1 MPGTIIHP
9 ALQNLAERAKRAV
22 SRRSPPKL
30 VVALPFQRTLE
41 FVAEMASG
49 GLVVPVVIG
58 PENELRSRWDAISR
72 SRVYLVD
79 ASDSATAAELAAE
92 HIRNERADVMM
103 RGGLSAEEIET
114 VIRGHGLE
122 ARDTAGG
129 DGTIISHVAAVAL
142 PKRDQLLAISDGGWI
157 LNPNLRETMGII
169 RNSIHLL
176 NAIGI
181 ARPKIAVLS
190 AVEDIDPRISR
201 TMLAAAVSQMSRRGM
216 LEPAIVDGPIRFDHA
231 VTPAHGHEVPFSS
244 PVAGKADAVIAG
256 SMEEANILIKA
267 LAYLGQA
274 QFGGLLLGGAVPVA
288 WPAWQ
293 SPGKSPL
300 LSIVLAILVWHAARG
315 ED

>member
-1 MPGTIIHP
+1 MPGTVIHP

-30 VVALPFQRTLE
+30 VVALPSQRTLE

-58 PENELRSRWDAISR
+58 PESELRSRWDAISR
-72 SRVYLVD
+72 SRVYIVD

-92 HIRNERADVMM
+92 HIRNERADVML
-103 RGGLSAEEIET
+103 RGGLSAEE
-114 VIRGHGLE
+114 LE
-122 ARDTAGG
+122 AVISKG
-129 DGTIISHVAAVAL
+129 DGTIISHAAAVAL
-142 PKRDQLLAISDGGWI
+142 PKRDQLLVISDGGWI
-157 LNPNLRETMGII
+157 LNPNLRETVGII
-169 RNSIHLL
+169 RNSIQLL

-181 ARPKIAVLS
+181 PRPKIAVLS
-190 AVEDIDPRISR
+190 AVEDIDPRIAR
-201 TMLAAAVSQMSRRGM
+201 TMEAAAVSQMSRRG
-216 LEPAIVDGPIRFDHA
+216 LLDPAVVDGPIRFDHA
-231 VTPAHGHEVPFSS
+231 VTPAQGHEVPFAS

-256 SMEEANILIKA
+256 SIEEANILIKA

-274 QFGGLLLGGAVPVA
+274 QFGGLLLGGSVPVA
-288 WPAWQ
+288 WHAWQ

-300 LSIVLAILVWHAARG
+300 LSVALAILVWHAARG